1 MTKNKLMTLLTL
13 ITFLIITGPASV
25 TVYAQDSILD
35 EYIRIGLEN
44 NITIQKANLSY
55 EKSLAVL
62 HEARGYFMPALSFN
76 ARYTVARGGRTFEFP
91 AGDMFNP
98 LFQNLTALNSAMAA
112 INPGFPSLPPYPS
125 VDNISFRFFRPTEH
139 ETKLSLVQPLF
150 NPALYYNYRI
160 RKVETLIGLD
170 NMEISRR
177 TLVKQI
183 SDAYYDYLRSAGY
196 QRIADELVALATEN
210 LRICTSLW
218 NNNMITRDI
227 LYKAE
232 ADLAE
237 ARMKLAEATGGVNTS
252 RSLFNFHLN
261 RDLREPVIADT
272 TLMPLLPAF
281 TLMEGIE
288 GSTDRRPELTVMERW
303 LEANDL
309 FIRLNRAESLPVI
322 AGAADY
328 GFQGEKYRF
337 GKEDDFMLAS
347 VVLRWNIAAGSTTR
361 NKTRQAMLDRE
372 MLELSRQELEK
383 QIELQVINTW
393 HNMLTA
399 HEAAEAAAAALE
411 PADASYRIVRARF
424 REGQEAYGQLLEAQ
438 TLLTRAREE
447 MLDRQYRFMKEK
459 TAFMLATGKITTK

>member
-1 MTKNKLMTLLTL
+1 MKRKILLALM
-13 ITFLIITGPASV
+13 IISIIAGPASV
-25 TVYAQDSILD
+25 KVYAQGSILD
-35 EYIRIGLEN
+35 EYIRIGIEN

-55 EKSLAVL
+55 EKSLAIL
-62 HEARGYFMPALSFN
+62 HEARGYFLPGLSFN
-76 ARYTVARGGRTFEFP
+76 ARYTIARGGRVFEFP
-91 AGDMFNP
+91 AGEMFNP
-98 LFQNLTALNSAMAA
+98 LFQNITALNSAMAA
-112 INPGFPSLPPYPS
+112 INPGFPALPPYPS

-139 ETKLSLVQPLF
+139 ETKLSVVQPLF

-170 NMEISRR
+170 NIEISRR

-183 SDAYYDYLRSAGY
+183 SDAYHDYLRSAGY
-196 QRIADELVALATEN
+196 QRIADELVTLATEN

-237 ARMKLAEATGGVNTS
+237 ARMKLAEAAGAVNSS
-252 RSLFNFHLN
+252 RALFNFHLN

-288 GSTDRRPELTVMERW
+288 ESTDRRPELAVMERW
-303 LEANDL
+303 LEANNL
-309 FIRLNRAESLPVI
+309 FIRLNRAEALPVV

-347 VVLRWNIAAGSTTR
+347 VVLRWNIAAGSTAR

-372 MLELSRQELEK
+372 ILELSRQEMEK
-383 QIELQVINTW
+383 QIELQVISAW
-393 HNMLTA
+393 YNMLTA

-411 PADASYRIVRARF
+411 PASASYHIVRARF
-424 REGQEAYGQLLEAQ
+424 REGQESYGHLLESQ

-459 TAFMLATGKITTK
+459 TAFMMATGKITTK